1 MDHTP
6 RSWFV
11 YNRGY
16 KYRVCVVDKFG
27 KRNVAQISQWLHTQ
41 LGEVAQGM
49 WIDQYDY
56 ICFKHEAD
64 ALMFEMVWR
73 AE

>member
-16 KYRVCVVDKFG
+16 KYRVYVMDKFG
-27 KRNVAQISQWLHTQ
+27 HAAQITNWLHTQ
-41 LGEVAQGM
+41 LGDVAHGL

-56 ICFKHEAD
+56 IYFKHEAD